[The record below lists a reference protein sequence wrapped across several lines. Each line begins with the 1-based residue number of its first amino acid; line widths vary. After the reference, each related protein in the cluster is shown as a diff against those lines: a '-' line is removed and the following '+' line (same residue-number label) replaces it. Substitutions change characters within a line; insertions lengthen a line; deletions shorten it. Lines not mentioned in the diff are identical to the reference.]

1 MFLIIMLVFVFAM
14 FLVPVPFFVP
24 IVMFVRLLVAKS
36 AHVHVDVGV
45 HVRLNVDEV
54 LDIRVHWRIVA
65 IHSTAASVASFFAFL
80 RLLIVIFRLVVV
92 SVAWSWSATTIL
104 VATLL
109 FTVVGR
115 RSHNAGHN
123 VVPHRARR
131 PTTAGTGRAAT
142 FGTSAS

>member
-1 MFLIIMLVFVFAM
+1 MFLVPVPFFVFAM

-65 IHSTAASVASFFAFL
+65 VHSTSTSVASFFAFR
-80 RLLIVIFRLVVV
+80 RLLIVMFRLLVFRLSVVMFGLV
-92 SVAWSWSATTIL
+92 VLTVAWSWS
-104 VATLL
+104 
-109 FTVVGR
+109 
-115 RSHNAGHN
+115 
-123 VVPHRARR
+123 
-131 PTTAGTGRAAT
+131 
-142 FGTSAS
+142 